1 MTLTDQLHSFEIT
14 FGIGLGVCVL
24 TISAV
29 IGIFSQIYSSKKTLK
44 YIHDNIFDEHMA
56 INILMNIGLIS
67 ILLGIFYY
75 TYALSVEG
83 DIVKANATI
92 AVSNIME
99 AVSPLM
105 NNDIKT
111 NLKNKLVL
119 PDLTNADA
127 TSALKNT
134 TLMKDAFSKLTII
147 LDICLTVAFIICIF
161 YKHSFIKILGLNLIL
176 VALVGCTEYTFL
188 NFIPHKYIAIDTN
201 FVRWKILT
209 NIYAQLHILFRW
221 YKTYYKIARTNSNR

>member
-1 MTLTDQLHSFEIT
+1 MTLDDQLDSFKKSL
-14 FGIGLGVCVL
+14 GIGLGV
-24 TISAV
+24 SAVIIGTV
-29 IGIFSQIYSSKKTLK
+29 IGIFSRIYTYNRTLK

-75 TYALSVEG
+75 TYALSVEE

-99 AVSPLM
+99 TVSPLI
-105 NNDIKT
+105 NNDMKIK
-111 NLKNKLVL
+111 LKNSLVL

-127 TSALKNT
+127 ASTLKNT
-134 TLMKDAFSKLTII
+134 KLMKDAFSKLIII
-147 LDICLTVAFIICIF
+147 LDICLTVSFITCIW
-161 YKHSFIKILGLNLIL
+161 YKHSFLKILGLNLIL
-176 VALVGCTEYTFL
+176 VALIGCTEYTFL

-209 NIYAQLHILFRW
+209 NIKRKILINNQP
-221 YKTYYKIARTNSNR
+221 YP